1 MPQKSKYETHV
12 KPYIEAVRAWCR
24 KGATEESIAGKLG
37 VSYSTFRRYKS
48 QYKELEEALK
58 ESKALAD
65 SAIENA
71 LFRKAGGYNA
81 EVKKT
86 FKCKEEYYDERGRKC
101 VREVLREGTDEVH
114 VALDTQAITFYLKN
128 RQPEDWKDKQ
138 SIEGSM
144 EFSYKL
150 EDLI

>member
-86 FKCKEEYYDERGRKC
+86 FKCKEEYYDERGR
-101 VREVLREGTDEVH
+101 
-114 VALDTQAITFYLKN
+114 
-128 RQPEDWKDKQ
+128 
-138 SIEGSM
+138 
-144 EFSYKL
+144 
-150 EDLI
+150 